1 LLFIGLTGGIGS
13 GKSEALAA
21 CRRAG
26 AAVLSSDQVVH
37 DLLATDP
44 VKDLLVARWGDAVL
58 SNGEIDRAAVAEI
71 VFDKT
76 DQLEWLEQNLFPL
89 VGAEIASWRAQL
101 EALGEPPAV
110 AVVEVPLLFEAGA
123 DAAFDTTL
131 AVVADERLRAERA
144 AARDH
149 RAVDERAA
157 RQLSQDEKAGRADH
171 VIRNDGTLEDLER
184 DIRDLLDRLVGEAA
198 RS

>member
-21 CRRAG
+21 CHRAG

-37 DLLATDP
+37 DLLETDQ
-44 VKDLLVARWGDAVL
+44 VKELLVARWGEDVL

-71 VFDKT
+71 VFENQ
-76 DQLEWLEQNLFPL
+76 DQLQWLEQNLFPL
-89 VGAEIASWRAQL
+89 VGAGIAGWRAEL
-101 EALGEPPAV
+101 EASAEPPRV

-123 DAAFDTTL
+123 DVAFDTTV
-131 AVVADERLRAERA
+131 AVVADEQLRAERA

-157 RQLSQDEKAGRADH
+157 RQLTQEEKAQRADH
-171 VIRNDGTLEDLER
+171 VIRNDGSLEDLER
-184 DIRDLLDRLVGEAA
+184 DIRGLLDRLVGEAT

>member
-1 LLFIGLTGGIGS
+1 MLFIGLTGGIGS

-58 SNGEIDRAAVAEI
+58 SNSEIDRAAVAEI

>member
-58 SNGEIDRAAVAEI
+58 SNSEIDRAAVAEI